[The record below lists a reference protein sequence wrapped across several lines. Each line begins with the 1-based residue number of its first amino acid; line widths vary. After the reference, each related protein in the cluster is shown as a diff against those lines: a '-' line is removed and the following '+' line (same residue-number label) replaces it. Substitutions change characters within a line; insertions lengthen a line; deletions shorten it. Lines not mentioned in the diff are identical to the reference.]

1 VTLTTLALFKDLN
14 KRANDLFTKDF
25 PSNVKLEVKGS
36 NDDFSYESN
45 LQVKDGKY
53 SAQFT
58 PKQKIHELG
67 NAEVK
72 LDLDTDNKVRVEAS
86 IQDEFVKNLKVGLA
100 VEQNKKETFSVL
112 TSEFRHVNASL
123 TGSLDFGKS
132 VGSSVNASLV
142 VGDQGV
148 VVGGSV
154 EANITHQNFRAYK
167 VLGGYALNELDVF
180 GYYNRGFGNK
190 DEKESKENRTVGV
203 SVFHKPTKSL
213 SYGFDLGRDLIGN
226 SNQFQV
232 GVGYEHSKIHFNT
245 NGDLK
250 FSYSQQFNRVV
261 KVTIANKVNVQQ
273 DTKNSLG
280 LGVNFT
286 F

>member
-1 VTLTTLALFKDLN
+1 MTTLALFKDLN

-25 PSNVKLEVKGS
+25 PQNVKLEVKGS

-45 LQVKDGKY
+45 LTVKDGKY

-100 VEQNKKETFSVL
+100 VEQNKRETFSVL
-112 TSEFRHVNASL
+112 TTEFRHANASFN
-123 TGSLDFGKS
+123 GSLDFGKS
-132 VGSSVNASLV
+132 SGSSVNSSLV

-148 VVGGSV
+148 VVGGNV
-154 EANITHQNFRAYK
+154 EANITNQALRGYK

-180 GYYNRGFGNK
+180 GYYNRGFINK
-190 DEKESKENRTVGV
+190 DEKDSKETRTVGI

-213 SYGFDLGRDLIGN
+213 SYGFDLGRDLVGN
-226 SNQFQV
+226 GNLFQV
-232 GVGYEHSKIHFNT
+232 GVGYEHSKVHFNT
-245 NGDLK
+245 NGELK

-261 KVTIANKVNVQQ
+261 KVTIANKVNVQT

-280 LGVNFT
+280 LGINFT